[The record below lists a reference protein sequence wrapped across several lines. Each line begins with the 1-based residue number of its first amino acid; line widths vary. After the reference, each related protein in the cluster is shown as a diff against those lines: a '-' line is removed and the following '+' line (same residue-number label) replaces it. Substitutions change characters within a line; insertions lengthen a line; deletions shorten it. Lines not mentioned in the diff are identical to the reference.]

1 MKIICAVCDDEEDVR
16 VYMRKILMKEFILHG
31 YNPEI
36 YFFDSPEA
44 LLRDMSVRTF
54 QIIFMDIE
62 FSDGRKKI
70 KVMEQI
76 IELSGEKPLF
86 LIYVS
91 NHDELVF
98 DTFKYR
104 PFWFVRKSR
113 LKVEIGSIIKELCKC
128 FDEKKE
134 EQILIEKDG
143 RIIPIKVCEILYI
156 ESFGK
161 EQVIHKLNSKYT
173 VFLKMGEIEKKL
185 QTKGFIRV
193 HRSYLV
199 NCHYIKE
206 LGNEDAILING
217 DKIPISRYRKKE
229 IREKYKDYILNLI

>member
-1 MKIICAVCDDEEDVR
+1 MKITCAVCDDEEDVR
-16 VYMRKILMKEFILHG
+16 VYMRKILLKEFTIRG

-36 YFFDSPEA
+36 YFFDSPEG

-62 FSDGRKKI
+62 FSDGKKKLKI
-70 KVMEQI
+70 MEKI
-76 IELSGEKPLF
+76 IEMYGGKPLF

-113 LKVEIGSIIKELCKC
+113 LKVEIGNIIEDLCKSLA
-128 FDEKKE
+128 EKTE
-134 EQILIEKDG
+134 EQILIEKNG
-143 RIIPIKVCEILYI
+143 RMIPVKIHEILYI

-161 EQVIHKLNSKYT
+161 EQIIHKLNSKYT
-173 VFLKMGEIEKKL
+173 VFMKMGEIEKKL

-193 HRSYLV
+193 HRSYIINFRYV
-199 NCHYIKE
+199 QE
-206 LGNEDAILING
+206 LGNEDAILVNG